1 MTSTWSPS
9 SFLAMAALK
18 IVPGQSGYMNL
29 TSTERDTIQH
39 VERFG
44 ASLSLVGVSFI
55 FWAYWMF
62 KRVRTVPNT
71 FILFASIANVGAS
84 IACLIG
90 YAGIVAGDDSG
101 LCKVQA
107 FLLEMFMQSD
117 PWWSLAM
124 AVNVYMVFFMAY
136 NPNNFHRHLWMYCVV
151 CFGVPAVPAVVML
164 FHRPGDVHM
173 YGNATLWCWIADAY
187 NQLRIF
193 LYYLPIWTCIAL
205 SALIYVAVGYHVFH
219 QRNQLRNL
227 TLSNQAKDASGTD
240 LRGSAE
246 KEPQLDDRRGAC
258 YGTVTTEVQVT
269 AEAAECSSH
278 ASTLT
283 DGTHDQQHEATPPST
298 PTGASSIT
306 PVLPPAHRHAMATA
320 PQPPAATL
328 HPWVSPAE
336 SLDSDDFGRS
346 PTSHSCSRTQ
356 HSNPFKT
363 ISSVSSAPRCR
374 SASVAN
380 VNRQNWL
387 KTRFDHVGQAWKKF
401 RYKLVN
407 LDPIKLAYLRTSFVF
422 AISVLVTWTPSSIN
436 RVYALMYPATT
447 SYSLNLASAV
457 VLPLQGLWNA
467 VIFAATSWAVL
478 AEEFKTLWIR
488 SGVRIPGRWQEEQ
501 QEGGAVVD
509 REGVEGFK
517 MAWHQNGRGRVSHEE
532 GDDGDDVLVP
542 PERVFRERHGSVA
555 GGFDGGGGSR
565 RPSEYGSRRPSE
577 YLVPP
582 LGGPGSPRAGQG
594 QVRVIRGGSL

>member
-1 MTSTWSPS
+1 
-9 SFLAMAALK
+9 MAVLK

-29 TSTERDTIQH
+29 TAAERDTIQH

-44 ASLSLVGVSFI
+44 ASLSLVGVFFI

-90 YAGIVAGDDSG
+90 YAGILAGDDSG
-101 LCKVQA
+101 LCRVQA

-136 NPNNFHRHLWMYCVV
+136 NPNNFHRHLWIYCVV
-151 CFGVPAVPAVVML
+151 CFGLPAVPAIVML
-164 FHRPGDVHM
+164 FHQPGDVHM
-173 YGNATLWCWIADAY
+173 YGNAT
-187 NQLRIF
+187 LRIF

-227 TLSNQAKDASGTD
+227 TLSNQAKDASGID

-246 KEPQLDDRRGAC
+246 KVPLFSFSFLRFLR
-258 YGTVTTEVQVT
+258 
-269 AEAAECSSH
+269 SPS
-278 ASTLT
+278 
-283 DGTHDQQHEATPPST
+283 QHEATPPST

-306 PVLPPAHRHAMATA
+306 PVLPPPSQHLFRHVTA
-320 PQPPAATL
+320 PQPPAAAL
-328 HPWVSPAE
+328 HPWVSPAD
-336 SLDSDDFGRS
+336 SLDSDFARS
-346 PTSHSCSRTQ
+346 PTSYSCSKAQ
-356 HSNPFKT
+356 QSNPFKT
-363 ISSVSSAPRCR
+363 ISSVSSAPRSR
-374 SASVAN
+374 SASAAN
-380 VNRQNWL
+380 ATSKKNGL
-387 KTRFDHVGQAWKKF
+387 KAKLEHIGQVWKKF
-401 RYKLVN
+401 RSKLVN

-436 RVYALMYPATT
+436 RVYALIYPATT

-467 VIFAATSWAVL
+467 VIFAATSWVVL
-478 AEEFKTLWIR
+478 MEEFRILWIR
-488 SGVRIPGRWQEEQ
+488 SGLKVPGSWSRGDGVV
-501 QEGGAVVD
+501 EG
-509 REGVEGFK
+509 REGVHREGFTA
-517 MAWHQNGRGRVSHEE
+517 AWHQ
-532 GDDGDDVLVP
+532 DDGLMP
-542 PERVFRERHGSVA
+542 PERVFRDRHGSVV
-555 GGFDGGGGSR
+555 GGFDGVG
-565 RPSEYGSRRPSE
+565 PGSRRPSE
-577 YLVPP
+577 YLGTP
-582 LGGPGSPRAGQG
+582 LGGPGSPRSGGQG

>member
-1 MTSTWSPS
+1 
-9 SFLAMAALK
+9 MAAEK
-18 IVPGQSGYMNL
+18 IVPGQGRYMNL
-29 TSTERDTIQH
+29 TTTERDTIQH

-44 ASLSLVGVSFI
+44 ASLSLVGVFFI

-84 IACLIG
+84 VACLIG
-90 YAGIVAGDDSG
+90 YAGIIAGDESG
-101 LCKVQA
+101 LCRVQA

-136 NPNNFHRHLWMYCVV
+136 NPNNFHRHLWIYCVV
-151 CFGVPAVPAVVML
+151 CFGFPAVPAIVML
-164 FHRPGDVHM
+164 FHQPGDVHM
-173 YGNATLWCWIADAY
+173 YGNATLWCWIADTY

-246 KEPQLDDRRGAC
+246 KETQLGDRQGAC

-269 AEAAECSSH
+269 AEAADCSSH

-283 DGTHDQQHEATPPST
+283 DGTHDQQHEPTPPST

-306 PVLPPAHRHAMATA
+306 PVLPPPHPPVHRHATA
-320 PQPPAATL
+320 PQPPAAAL
-328 HPWVSPAE
+328 HPWVSPAD
-336 SLDSDDFGRS
+336 SLDSDFGRS
-346 PTSHSCSRTQ
+346 PTSRTQ
-356 HSNPFKT
+356 HSSNPFKT
-363 ISSVSSAPRCR
+363 ISSVSSAPRRSR
-374 SASVAN
+374 SASAAAN
-380 VNRQNWL
+380 VQRQNWL
-387 KTRFDHVGQAWKKF
+387 KTKLDHVGQAWKKF

-436 RVYALMYPATT
+436 RVYALVYPQTT

-478 AEEFKTLWIR
+478 AEEFKVLWVR
-488 SGVRIPGRWQEEQ
+488 SGLRLPGRWREEGV
-501 QEGGAVVD
+501 EGPPAADG
-509 REGVEGFK
+509 GVEGFK
-517 MAWHQNGRGRVSHEE
+517 MAWHLNGRRVSHEE
-532 GDDGDDVLVP
+532 GDDVLVP

-555 GGFDGGGGSR
+555 GGFDGGGSR

-577 YLVPP
+577 YLAPP
-582 LGGPGSPRAGQG
+582 LGSPRSGQG

>member
-9 SFLAMAALK
+9 FFLAMAALK

-356 HSNPFKT
+356 HSNPFQT

-387 KTRFDHVGQAWKKF
+387 KTRFNHVGQAWKKF

>member
-1 MTSTWSPS
+1 
-9 SFLAMAALK
+9 MAVLK

-29 TSTERDTIQH
+29 TSTERETIQH

-44 ASLSLVGVSFI
+44 ASLSLVGVFFI

-90 YAGIVAGDDSG
+90 YAGILAGDDSG
-101 LCKVQA
+101 LCRVQA

-136 NPNNFHRHLWMYCVV
+136 NPNNFHRHLWIYCVI
-151 CFGVPAVPAVVML
+151 CFGFPAVPAVVML
-164 FHRPGDVHM
+164 FHQPGDVHM
-173 YGNATLWCWIADAY
+173 YGNATLWCWIADTY

-246 KEPQLDDRRGAC
+246 KETQLDDRQGAC

-283 DGTHDQQHEATPPST
+283 DDSTQDHQHEATPPLT

-306 PVLPPAHRHAMATA
+306 SVLPPPHQHLARYHVATA
-320 PQPPAATL
+320 PQPPAAAL
-328 HPWVSPAE
+328 HPWVSPAD
-336 SLDSDDFGRS
+336 SLDESDFGRS
-346 PTSHSCSRTQ
+346 PTSHSCSKTQ
-356 HSNPFKT
+356 QSNPFKT
-363 ISSVSSAPRCR
+363 ISSVSSAPRSR
-374 SASVAN
+374 SASAAN
-380 VNRQNWL
+380 AQKKNRL
-387 KTRFDHVGQAWKKF
+387 RAKLEHIGQVWKKF

-436 RVYALMYPATT
+436 RVYALIYPATT

-467 VIFAATSWAVL
+467 VIFAATSWVVL
-478 AEEFKTLWIR
+478 AEEFRILWIR
-488 SGVRIPGRWQEEQ
+488 SGLRVPGSWGL
-501 QEGGAVVD
+501 GGVQG
-509 REGVEGFK
+509 RETEGFTNT
-517 MAWHQNGRGRVSHEE
+517 AWHPTGGGVDH
-532 GDDGDDVLVP
+532 DDTGDDVLVP
-542 PERVFRERHGSVA
+542 PDRVFRERHGSVA
-555 GGFDGGGGSR
+555 GGFDGVGSR
-565 RPSEYGSRRPSE
+565 RPSEYGGGSRRPSE

>member
-1 MTSTWSPS
+1 MAS
-9 SFLAMAALK
+9 LA
-18 IVPGQSGYMNL
+18 ITPGQSGYMNL
-29 TSTERDTIQH
+29 TTAQRDTIQH

-44 ASLSLVGVSFI
+44 ASLSLIGVFFI

-90 YAGIVAGDDSG
+90 YAGILAGDNSG
-101 LCKVQA
+101 LCRLQA

-136 NPNNFHRHLWMYCVV
+136 NPNNFHRHLWIYCVI
-151 CFGVPAVPAVVML
+151 CFGLPAVPAVVML
-164 FHRPGDVHM
+164 FHQPGDVHM
-173 YGNATLWCWIADAY
+173 YGNATLWCWIADTY

-246 KEPQLDDRRGAC
+246 KETRLDGIQRAC
-258 YGTVTTEVQVT
+258 YATVTTEVQVT

-283 DGTHDQQHEATPPST
+283 DGTQDQQHDATPPST

-306 PVLPPAHRHAMATA
+306 PVLPPPLAHRHATA

-328 HPWVSPAE
+328 HPWVSPADT
-336 SLDSDDFGRS
+336 LDCDFCRS
-346 PTSHSCSRTQ
+346 PTSHSCAKNQ
-356 HSNPFKT
+356 QSNPFKT
-363 ISSVSSAPRCR
+363 ISSVSSAPRPRC
-374 SASVAN
+374 ASLAN
-380 VNRQNWL
+380 KQNKKNGPKASL
-387 KTRFDHVGQAWKKF
+387 EHVGQVWKKF
-401 RYKLVN
+401 RSKLVN

-436 RVYALMYPATT
+436 RVYALMYPETT

-478 AEEFKTLWIR
+478 REEFRALWIR
-488 SGVRIPGRWQEEQ
+488 YGPKGPGDGERV
-501 QEGGAVVD
+501 GD
-509 REGVEGFK
+509 REGEGFK
-517 MAWHQNGRGRVSHEE
+517 MAWHHTGRGVSHEE
-532 GDDGDDVLVP
+532 GDDVLIP
-542 PERVFRERHGSVA
+542 PERVYGERYEGPGSRRPSEY
-555 GGFDGGGGSR
+555 GGGSR
-565 RPSEYGSRRPSE
+565 RPSEY
-577 YLVPP
+577 LMPP